1 MGIKKKTN
9 EFKTQSP
16 DGKTVI
22 IYEFTEFLDARSFE
36 KPNARVEGLKSF
48 HTADGKHV
56 HFIGEGEYKIVDET
70 GIILRRV

>member
-16 DGKTVI
+16 DGKTVM
-22 IYEFTEFLDARSFE
+22 IYEFTEFLDAGSFE

-56 HFIGEGEYKIVDET
+56 NFIGESEYKIVET

>member
-22 IYEFTEFLDARSFE
+22 IYEFTEFLDAGSFE
-36 KPNARVEGLKSF
+36 KPNSRVEGLKSF

-56 HFIGEGEYKIVDET
+56 NFIGEGEYKIIET
-70 GIILRRV
+70 GVILRRV

>member
-22 IYEFTEFLDARSFE
+22 IYEVTEFLDARSFE

-56 HFIGEGEYKIVDET
+56 HFISESEYKIVET

>member
-16 DGKTVI
+16 DGKTVM
-22 IYEFTEFLDARSFE
+22 IYEFTEFLDAGNFE
-36 KPNARVEGLKSF
+36 EPNAIVEGLKSF

-56 HFIGEGEYKIVDET
+56 NFITESEYKIVET
-70 GIILRRV
+70 GIVLRRV